1 MVLMLVPM
9 IVIIQRFIQFNGFG
23 EYTYL
28 AIQNQS
34 LIFNSQIRTT
44 PIGSATVIRGFAAK
58 SSNSQAQNM
67 SVTVSRREMLIV
79 RRDNE
84 TIDLDATTDDQV
96 STNNVLVLF
105 YPELIFEY
113 NRTSSI
119 LTLSWFIGVSIQI
132 TPI

>member
-1 MVLMLVPM
+1 M

-44 PIGSATVIRGFAAK
+44 PIDSATVIRGFAAK
-58 SSNSQAQNM
+58 SSDSQAQNM

-79 RRDNE
+79 R
-84 TIDLDATTDDQV
+84 
-96 STNNVLVLF
+96 
-105 YPELIFEY
+105 
-113 NRTSSI
+113 
-119 LTLSWFIGVSIQI
+119 
-132 TPI
+132 